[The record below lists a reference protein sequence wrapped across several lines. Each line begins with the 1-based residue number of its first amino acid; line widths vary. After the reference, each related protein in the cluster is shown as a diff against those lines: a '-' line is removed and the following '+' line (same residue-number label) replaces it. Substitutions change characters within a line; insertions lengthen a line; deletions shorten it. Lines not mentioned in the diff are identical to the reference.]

1 MFKRL
6 WGFLDGMLSVVG
18 FATLSLL
25 GFRWWSGLPVLP
37 ANLLSAPSSVPVA
50 LAPEALAEAP
60 PAPELAPAPQ
70 ATALPGAPSSSAE
83 APPSV
88 AQDTAQRPVNNTKW
102 GSTGRH
108 DWNRELSVTINSA
121 RYVASWIDLTFE
133 DKMLS
138 EQERSKLIE
147 MQRQEGKMARAL
159 NSYRGYDTLLICNV
173 TVKYLGPEQL
183 PMAAVM
189 PNGFQLTSVDR
200 NVFRSQSVPPPI
212 PFSWARTLKPLSGV
226 LLTGGTATGDLVFGV
241 KSDTRP
247 QEIIYYPR

>member
-18 FATLSLL
+18 FATLALL

-37 ANLLSAPSSVPVA
+37 SNLLSAPSSVPVA

-60 PAPELAPAPQ
+60 PAPQ
-70 ATALPGAPSSSAE
+70 ATVIPGAPPSSAE
-83 APPSV
+83 APPTA

-108 DWNRELSVTINSA
+108 DWNREISIKINSA
-121 RYVASWIDLTFE
+121 RYVRSLEDLALEGKTV
-133 DKMLS
+133 S
-138 EQERSKLIE
+138 EEQGRKLIE
-147 MQRQEGKMARAL
+147 AQREIDKISEFL
-159 NSYRGYDTLLICNV
+159 NKSRGYDTLLVCNV

-183 PMAAVM
+183 QMAALD

-200 NVFRSQSVPPPI
+200 NVYRSEFALRAP
-212 PFSWARTLKPLSGV
+212 ALKPLSGV

-241 KSDTRP
+241 KTDTRP
-247 QEIIYYPR
+247 QEIIYYPQ